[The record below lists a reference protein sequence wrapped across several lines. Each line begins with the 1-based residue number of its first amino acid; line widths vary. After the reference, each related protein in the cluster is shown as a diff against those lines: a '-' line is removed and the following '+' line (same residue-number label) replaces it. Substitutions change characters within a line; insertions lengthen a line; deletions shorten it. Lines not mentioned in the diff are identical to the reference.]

1 MIVPPGSIIGPG
13 STIGIV
19 GGGQL
24 GRMLALAAAQ
34 LGYRCHVYAPDRH
47 GPAAEV
53 AWGFT
58 EGAFEDEA
66 ALARF
71 ARDVDV
77 ITYEFENIPTAPLA
91 AIAAGTALYP
101 PVEALEMAQ
110 DRLTEKRFVERHG
123 GRPAPYAAVDELAGL
138 EAALAE
144 IGTPAIL
151 KTRRFGYDG
160 KGQVRIDRAEDA
172 EAAWAAVRGAP
183 AILEGFIAFDAEFSV
198 LLCRGQD
205 GETVVWDAPRNRH
218 ADGILIRSGV
228 PAGAPLGDAIVEG
241 EALARRVAD
250 ALGHVGMLTLEFFAS
265 AARPCSTKWRRA
277 STIAATGRSRARRP
291 RNSRTISARSAAF
304 RSATRPSPRRAS
316 KCATS
321 SAMRRTNGAQSSPS
335 PARTSTSTARPR
347 RARAARWATSPG
359 CSTPEPARL
368 YRPGAKAHGR
378 LSATPPAKAA
388 PARRGAGPRFTHGGM
403 PPWHNSPTSTEPR
416 PARRPRRRSLQSG
429 NRMTKVRR
437 GDP

>member
-1 MIVPPGSIIGPG
+1 MIVPPG

-91 AIAAGTALYP
+91 AIAAETVLYP
-101 PVEALEMAQ
+101 PVEALEVAQ

-123 GRPAPYAAVDELAGL
+123 GRPAPYAAVDDLAGL
-138 EAALAE
+138 AAALPE

-160 KGQVRIDRAEDA
+160 KGQVRIDKAEDA
-172 EAAWAAVRGAP
+172 DAAWAAVRGAP
-183 AILEGFIAFDAEFSV
+183 SILEGFIAFDAEFSI

-218 ADGILIRSGV
+218 ADGILVRSEV
-228 PAGAPLGDAIVEG
+228 PAGDMLGDAIVEG

-250 ALGHVGMLTLEFFAS
+250 ALGHVGMLTLEYFALGGAAVFNEMAPRVHNS
-265 AARPCSTKWRRA
+265 GHWTIEGAATSQFENHIRAICGLPLGDTALVAARVEMRNLVGGEAEEWRA
-277 STIAATGRSRARRP
+277 ILA
-291 RNSRTISARSAAF
+291 
-304 RSATRPSPRRAS
+304 
-316 KCATS
+316 
-321 SAMRRTNGAQSSPS
+321 
-335 PARTSTSTARPR
+335 
-347 RARAARWATSPG
+347 
-359 CSTPEPARL
+359 E
-368 YRPGAKAHGR
+368 PGAHLHLYGKTEARQGR
-378 LSATPPAKAA
+378 KMGHVTRL
-388 PARRGAGPRFTHGGM
+388 R
-403 PPWHNSPTSTEPR
+403 
-416 PARRPRRRSLQSG
+416 
-429 NRMTKVRR
+429 
-437 GDP
+437 